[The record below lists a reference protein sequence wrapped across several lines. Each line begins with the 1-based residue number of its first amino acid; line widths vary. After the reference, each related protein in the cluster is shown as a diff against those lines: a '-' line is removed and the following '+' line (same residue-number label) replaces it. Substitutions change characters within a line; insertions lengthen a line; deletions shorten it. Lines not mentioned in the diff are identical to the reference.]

1 MPLLSVQ
8 LYLVSVFDGLQ
19 VPGQAKPLAAKIT
32 PPVTM
37 NLDGPVAFVWGG
49 SMRGER
55 QAGPRGKPG
64 GPASTAGFKHLQWDV
79 DVWLSYLTNPNSPT
93 LDSEF
98 PAFVDAVMAQVWST
112 PTTLGIDARGV
123 PSGQTPAPDGV
134 TQILSVGERFRL
146 EYAPVHAVASQRQL
160 YFDARLTLEIY
171 EAVQA

>member
-8 LYLVSVFDGLQ
+8 KYIAGVFDGLR
-19 VPGQAKPLAAKIT
+19 VPGQAQVLKAKIT
-32 PPVTM
+32 PPTTM

-49 SMRGER
+49 SMRAER
-55 QAGPRGKPG
+55 QSGPRGAPG
-64 GPASTAGFKHLQWDV
+64 KAGFKHLQWDV
-79 DVWLSYLTNPNSPT
+79 DVWLCYLANPNSPT

-98 PAFVDAVMAQVWST
+98 PAFVDAVMQQIWSS
-112 PTTLGIDARGV
+112 PTTLYIDAQGS
-123 PSGQTPAPDGV
+123 PAQQTPVPEGL

-146 EYAPVHAVASQRQL
+146 EYSPVHAVSSQRML

>member
-1 MPLLSVQ
+1 VPLLSVQ
-8 LYLVSVFDGLQ
+8 RYIASVFDGLS
-19 VPGQAKPLAAKIT
+19 VPGQTKPLTAKIT

-49 SMRGER
+49 SMRAER
-55 QAGPRGKPG
+55 QAGPRAQPG
-64 GPASTAGFKHLQWDV
+64 SDPSTAGFKHLQWDV
-79 DVWLSYLTNPNSPT
+79 DVWLCYLTNPNRST

-98 PAFVDAVMAQVWST
+98 PAFVDAVMAQIWST
-112 PTTLGIDARGV
+112 PTTLFIDAQGV
-123 PSGQTPAPDGV
+123 PSEQTPGPQGV

-146 EYAPVHAVASQRQL
+146 EYAPVHAVSSQRML